1 MSAGRRARQ
10 PLDTVRKSNAS
21 WAGPPW
27 ITTIGLCFDE
37 TWDLP
42 MTNNETPAAR
52 IGLIGVGNAG
62 EAMAVALSEN
72 FELTLFDRDETRCR
86 SAAEK
91 LRQAPRIGQTA
102 SDLAAGA
109 DVVILSLP
117 TPAASLSVAAEIVEA
132 IRPGTIVLETGTVRP
147 EDVEAL
153 HALLAPAGA
162 RVVDAAI
169 VGGIAAL
176 SRGESAFLV
185 GASEADAGIAGE
197 VLDALAA
204 EIFWLGARGKGMAA
218 KLVVNA
224 VAHAAY
230 VVLAEAGALAAAQ
243 DIPMDVLQR
252 LLERE
257 SGLMRPLTHRF
268 GERLARRD
276 FAGGMSTANA
286 AKDSRL
292 VIDAARALG
301 VPLFAIPAAHEV
313 YETAMREG
321 LEKLDYA
328 AIATLWEK
336 WLGIDFTREAPASK
350 ASD

>member
-1 MSAGRRARQ
+1 MNASAGAV
-10 PLDTVRKSNAS
+10 P
-21 WAGPPW
+21 
-27 ITTIGLCFDE
+27 E
-37 TWDLP
+37 
-42 MTNNETPAAR
+42 

-62 EAMAVALSEN
+62 QAMVEALSGR
-72 FELTLFDRDETRCR
+72 LALSLFDRDEERCR
-86 SAAEK
+86 SASEAA
-91 LRQAPRIGQTA
+91 RQPARIAQSA
-102 SDLAAGA
+102 SDLAASA
-109 DVVILSLP
+109 DLVILSLP
-117 TPAASLSVAAEIVEA
+117 NPAASLSVAAEIREA
-132 IRPGTIVLETGTVRP
+132 IRPGTIVLETSTVRP

-162 RVVDAAI
+162 LVVDAAI

-176 SRGESAFLV
+176 SRGASAFLV
-185 GASEADAGIAGE
+185 GASEADAGILGE
-197 VLDALAA
+197 VLDALA
-204 EIFWLGARGKGMAA
+204 EDIFWLGARGKGMAA

-230 VVLAEAGALAAAQ
+230 VVLVEAGALAAAQ
-243 DIPMDVLQR
+243 DIPMDMLQR

-268 GERLARRD
+268 GERLARHD

-292 VIDAARALG
+292 VIDAARSLG

-313 YETAMREG
+313 YEIAMREG
-321 LEKLDYA
+321 LEGLDYA

-336 WLGIDFTREAPASK
+336 WLGIDFMRETGPSE